1 MPFNVDSHLTDLTK
15 LRHHLHSIAEVSGSE
30 KETSDAIREFLQ
42 EMSPD
47 YLQTGVGGYGILATY
62 VGEDDGPH
70 LVIRCEL
77 DALPIS
83 DAIDEKYRS
92 KKEGVGHKCGH
103 DGHMSIVCGVAR
115 FLGEQGLDAGKVTLL
130 FQPAEETGEGARQ
143 VIEDKKFQDL
153 RPDYCFALH
162 NLPGFKKH
170 EIVIREGVFAA
181 ASVGLIVNLK
191 GSTAHAA
198 HPEQGR
204 SPALAMAQIVQAF
217 SSVPQFYSSLD
228 EAVKVTVINA
238 QLGERAFGT
247 SPGKA
252 TVMATLRTYEDKVLD
267 RLKSRC
273 IQIAE
278 EVAQT
283 YDLSIELE
291 WVEPFP
297 ATVNDKKGV
306 DVIQSSA
313 QKLGLEIN
321 KKLTPFSWSEDFGH
335 FTRQIPGA
343 MFGVGIGKEH
353 PPLHAEVYDFP
364 DDVIST
370 GVSMFIQIIK
380 QVISN

>member
-1 MPFNVDSHLTDLTK
+1 MPFNVDNHLTDLTK

-30 KETSDAIREFLQ
+30 KETSGAIREFLQ

-47 YLQTGVGGYGILATY
+47 HLQTGIGGYGILATY

-153 RPDYCFALH
+153 RPDYCFAFH

-198 HPEQGR
+198 HPEQGS

-228 EAVKVTVINA
+228 EVVKVTVINA

-252 TVMATLRTYEDKVLD
+252 TVMATLRTYEDEVLD

-278 EVAQT
+278 GVAQT
-283 YDLSIELE
+283 YDLFIEFE

-313 QKLGLEIN
+313 QKLGSEIN
-321 KKLTPFSWSEDFGH
+321 KKSTPFSWSEDFGH

-380 QVISN
+380 QAND